1 MAVVEAVTA
10 MGAVATDEAM
20 APTAVFLPSS
30 SAAAMPVGAMVGTV
44 EVAVVAASV
53 VMAVNKREE
62 SEREGEKCCDA
73 TKRGTCGNEHNATER
88 ERKEKVELSA
98 TERERN
104 VL

>member
-44 EVAVVAASV
+44 EVAVVAV
-53 VMAVNKREE
+53 F
-62 SEREGEKCCDA
+62 
-73 TKRGTCGNEHNATER
+73 
-88 ERKEKVELSA
+88 
-98 TERERN
+98 
-104 VL
+104 